1 MLIHEIQK
9 QEEGAKIK
17 ELENGKKIQSMIC
30 EAAESSVGFSRMHNN
45 NRPENKEV
53 ENLSRKQKEIRLKI
67 NSCKVTE
74 IR

>member
-1 MLIHEIQK
+1 ME
-9 QEEGAKIK
+9 
-17 ELENGKKIQSMIC
+17 KKIQSMIC